1 MQIKEI
7 GSTDF
12 KNLLGN
18 GRVMLFNGLK
28 KKYHSCIIP
37 STIPYSDMRKTIK
50 SMS

>member
-28 KKYHSCIIP
+28 KKYHSCAKNSKCFGWHGI
-37 STIPYSDMRKTIK
+37 
-50 SMS
+50 